1 VARVARGQHSHPTAG
16 RGVEPVTVYYTD
28 DAVTLHEG
36 DCLDVLPT
44 LADAS
49 VDCIVTSPPYFL
61 TTRLRTRWAARA

>member
-1 VARVARGQHSHPTAG
+1 
-16 RGVEPVTVYYTD
+16 VTVYYTD

-49 VDCIVTSPPYFL
+49 VDCIVTSPPYFG
-61 TTRLRTRWAARA
+61 LRDYGHAESARA